1 MTDRKTDA
9 QRVEALSEELRT
21 ALKLLVREMRRD
33 AADDT
38 TGLSMVQTH
47 LLWTIEENPGIG
59 VAELARLQNVR
70 GPTISGQVKA
80 LEEAGFVERMAPLA
94 EDRRRSGLQVSAAG
108 RTRLRQLRAR
118 RLDWLAQRVAR
129 LTPAQLE
136 ALEAAIEP
144 LTIIAQP

>member
-1 MTDRKTDA
+1 MTNR
-9 QRVEALSEELRT
+9 QSGRVLALSEELRT

-33 AADDT
+33 AAGKEGELPMMQAYLLGMVDD
-38 TGLSMVQTH
+38 
-47 LLWTIEENPGIG
+47 NPGAG

-80 LEEAGFVERMAPLA
+80 LEEAGLVERGAPDPA
-94 EDRRRSGLQVSAAG
+94 DRRRTGLQVTAAG
-108 RTRLRQLRAR
+108 RACLRRIRAQ
-118 RLDWLAQRVAR
+118 RLDWLTQRVGR
-129 LTPAQLE
+129 LSPVQLE